1 MFGMRELGKSKMLFA
16 LSVTVLLAVMACG
29 GSGDQPADTLAVVP
43 TVPAPVVM
51 LPTARPQAEPTVRA
65 EPPERIDM
73 PSPTP
78 PPAEVVVEPTST
90 PSPTPSPTITAEGAD
105 PTASPVAVAT
115 VSVTVGE
122 VGAATPTAEPVTTP
136 TAALTATPV
145 PEATAEPTATPDPNH
160 ELTANEVHALSLEG
174 MASVVGHEFFVRLI
188 VDGLMDDGW
197 AGVPVKGYMALVGR
211 YVAPGTVW
219 VRTVRRTGLRHDVT
233 AGHEPGLIVP
243 LESGGFPGVE
253 AIVGR
258 EEVYVRY
265 LDYENEEPITDRR
278 PEPVGAEPVTGWY
291 RLAYADWPVDMP
303 DIFTDPSGMLA
314 RVLPKI
320 AMGFPSLG
328 DGEVLFLR
336 TAEEVD
342 LRRSR
347 RLWPRFEEFYYAEEE
362 LYLPIREQGSFSLP
376 EPTGVAPVEVVSSH
390 VIRRSD
396 HRPVRVF
403 ANHGS
408 RRIPGEAIVYFHYP
422 EEGVEPIELPAD
434 YEEFDRETHEELR

>member
-1 MFGMRELGKSKMLFA
+1 MFGMRELSKSAMLVA
-16 LSVTVLLAVMACG
+16 LSVTMLLAVMACG
-29 GSGDQPADTLAVVP
+29 GSGDQENDTLAVVP
-43 TVPAPVVM
+43 TVPALVVM
-51 LPTARPQAEPTVRA
+51 LPTATPQAEPTVRA
-65 EPPERIDM
+65 EPPERIDV

-78 PPAEVVVEPTST
+78 PPAEVVVELTST
-90 PSPTPSPTITAEGAD
+90 PSPTPSPTITAAGAD

-115 VSVTVGE
+115 VSVTVGAP
-122 VGAATPTAEPVTTP
+122 GAATPTVELTTTP
-136 TAALTATPV
+136 TATPV
-145 PEATAEPTATPDPNH
+145 PEATAEATATPDPNR
-160 ELTANEVHALSLEG
+160 ELTADEVHELSLEA
-174 MASVVGHEFFVRLI
+174 MTSVVGHEFFVRLS

-233 AGHEPGLIVP
+233 AGAELGAMVP

-253 AIVGR
+253 AIVGK

-265 LDYENEEPITDRR
+265 LDYENENPIPDRR

-291 RLAYADWPVDMP
+291 RLAYADWPADMP

-342 LRRSR
+342 RRRSG
-347 RLWPRFEEFYYAEEE
+347 RLWPRFEEFYYPEEE
-362 LYLPIREQGSFSLP
+362 LYLPIREQGSFNLL
-376 EPTGVAPVEVVSSH
+376 EPTGVVPVEVVSSH

-396 HRPVRVF
+396 KRPVRVF

-408 RRIPGEAIVYFHYP
+408 RRIPGEAFVYFHYP
-422 EEGVEPIELPAD
+422 EEGVDPIELPAD

>member
-65 EPPERIDM
+65 EPPERIDV

-78 PPAEVVVEPTST
+78 PLAEVVVEPAST

-136 TAALTATPV
+136 TVAPTATPV
-145 PEATAEPTATPDPNH
+145 PEATAEATPDPNR
-160 ELTANEVHALSLEG
+160 ELTANEVHALSLKA

-197 AGVPVKGYMALVGR
+197 AGVPVKGYMSLVGR

-219 VRTVRRTGLRHDVT
+219 VRTVRRMELRHDVT

-265 LDYENEEPITDRR
+265 LDYENEEPIPDRR
-278 PEPVGAEPVTGWY
+278 SEPVGAEPVTGWY

-303 DIFTDPSGMLA
+303 DIFTDPSGMLV
-314 RVLPKI
+314 RVLPKL

-328 DGEVLFLR
+328 DGE
-336 TAEEVD
+336 
-342 LRRSR
+342 
-347 RLWPRFEEFYYAEEE
+347 
-362 LYLPIREQGSFSLP
+362 
-376 EPTGVAPVEVVSSH
+376 GVVQL
-390 VIRRSD
+390 D
-396 HRPVRVF
+396 
-403 ANHGS
+403 G
-408 RRIPGEAIVYFHYP
+408 G
-422 EEGVEPIELPAD
+422 GG
-434 YEEFDRETHEELR
+434 

>member
-1 MFGMRELGKSKMLFA
+1 MIGMRELSKSAMLVA
-16 LSVTVLLAVMACG
+16 LSVTMLLAVMACG
-29 GSGDQPADTLAVVP
+29 GSGDQENDTLAVVP

-51 LPTARPQAEPTVRA
+51 LPTATPQAEPTVRA
-65 EPPERIDM
+65 EPPERIDV

-78 PPAEVVVEPTST
+78 PPAEMVVEPTST

-115 VSVTVGE
+115 VSVTVGAP
-122 VGAATPTAEPVTTP
+122 GAATPTVELTTTP
-136 TAALTATPV
+136 TAAPTATPV
-145 PEATAEPTATPDPNH
+145 PEATAEPTATPDPNR
-160 ELTANEVHALSLEG
+160 ELTGNEVHALSLEALAG
-174 MASVVGHEFFVRLI
+174 TEGYEVFVQLH

-197 AGVPVKGYMALVGR
+197 AGVPVKGHMFLVGR
-211 YVAPGTVW
+211 YAAPGLLRL
-219 VRTVRRTGLRHDVT
+219 RTIQRMELRHDVT
-233 AGHEPGLIVP
+233 AGHEPGLIVS

-265 LDYENEEPITDRR
+265 LDYESEEPIPDRR

-291 RLAYADWPVDMP
+291 RLAYADWPADMP

-342 LRRSR
+342 RRRSR
-347 RLWPRFEEFYYAEEE
+347 RLWTRFEEFYYPEEE
-362 LYLPIREQGSFSLP
+362 LYLPIREQGSFNLP
-376 EPTGVAPVEVVSSH
+376 EPTGVVPVEVVSSH

-396 HRPVRVF
+396 NRPVQLLVNRFSDWAPGLVVVF
-403 ANHGS
+403 F
-408 RRIPGEAIVYFHYP
+408 YYP